1 VRPAVADPANFPRDF
16 EGKVA
21 LITGAAGGIGRA
33 TALAFAKRGA
43 DIVVADLNA
52 FGGEETAEMIRRA
65 DSRAIFLHV
74 DVSSAAQVES
84 LLQTTIQTYQRLD
97 FACNNA
103 GIEGPRARVDDYTEE
118 DWDRV
123 FGVNLKG
130 VWLCMKYELREMV
143 KAGHGAIVNTASV
156 GGLVGV
162 RRLSAYSASKHAV
175 VGLTRS
181 AALDYGRAGIRV
193 NAVCPGL
200 IDTEML
206 DRYMARPQL
215 PKEASV
221 FSRMV
226 SKGKRHIVK
235 SFLAAQ
241 QPAGRLGSPE
251 EVAGAIVW
259 LCSDA
264 ASYVNG
270 HALAVD
276 GGFVAR

>member
-1 VRPAVADPANFPRDF
+1 VADPANFPRDF
-16 EGKVA
+16 ESKVA

-43 DIVVADLNA
+43 DIVVADLNVS
-52 FGGEETAEMIRRA
+52 GGEETAEMIRRA

-84 LLQTTIQTYQRLD
+84 LLQTTIQTYPRLD

-103 GIEGPRARVDDYTEE
+103 GIEGPRARVHDYKEE

-156 GGLVGV
+156 AGLVGV

-206 DRYMARPQL
+206 DRYMARLQP
-215 PKEASV
+215 PKEASA
-221 FSRMV
+221 FGRMV

-235 SFLAAQ
+235 SFLAVQ

>member
-1 VRPAVADPANFPRDF
+1 MADPANFPRDF

-103 GIEGPRARVDDYTEE
+103 GIEGPRARVHDYKEE

-206 DRYMARPQL
+206 DRYMARLQP
-215 PKEASV
+215 PKDASA
-221 FSRMV
+221 FGRMV

-235 SFLAAQ
+235 SFLAVQ

>member
-1 VRPAVADPANFPRDF
+1 MADPANFPRDF
-16 EGKVA
+16 ESKVA

-43 DIVVADLNA
+43 DIVVADLNVS
-52 FGGEETAEMIRRA
+52 GGEETAEMIRRA
-65 DSRAIFLHV
+65 GSRAIFLRV

-103 GIEGPRARVDDYTEE
+103 GIEGPRARVHDYKEE

-156 GGLVGV
+156 AGLVGV

-206 DRYMARPQL
+206 DRYMARLQP
-215 PKEASV
+215 PKEASA
-221 FSRMV
+221 FGRMV

-235 SFLAAQ
+235 SFLAVQ